1 MNAIL
6 VHFASG
12 QAFFSG
18 CALIGLALWLGSRD
32 TRRTAILAGIACLVG
47 AVFVVLSTTPLPLWF
62 YLPAGAAT
70 FAWFSLFRR
79 PGIPLARR
87 RQLAILVAL
96 IWLAGVGLELP
107 YHIEPTIPPAGDS
120 RHLTIFGDSVTA
132 GLGDEEITWPRILA
146 GETGWIIHDNS
157 FPGATTKT
165 ALKRIRTA
173 EIPPGLVLIELG
185 GNDIF
190 GSGDAEAFSRNLD
203 EILLLA
209 AQPGRVV
216 LMLELPLPPLQHRFG
231 ASQRRLARKHGVH
244 LIPKRVFLSVLL
256 SDETTLDS
264 IHLSPAGHRRMAER
278 MRNLLPAPP
287 GKETLT
293 NSDE

>member
-32 TRRTAILAGIACLVG
+32 ARRAAILAGIACLVG
-47 AVFVVLSTTPLPLWF
+47 AVFVFLSTTPLPLWF
-62 YLPAGAAT
+62 YVPAGAAT
-70 FAWFSLFRR
+70 LVWFCLYRR
-79 PGIPLARR
+79 TGIPLARR
-87 RQLAILVAL
+87 RQLAIFVGL
-96 IWLAGVGLELP
+96 IWLVGLGLEFPSHLT
-107 YHIEPTIPPAGDS
+107 PTIPAVEHS
-120 RHLTIFGDSVTA
+120 RTLTIFGDSVTA

-157 FPGATTKT
+157 FPGATTGT

-190 GSGDAEAFSRNLD
+190 GSGDADAFARQLD
-203 EILLLA
+203 EILALA

-216 LMLELPLPPLQHRFG
+216 MMLELPLPPLHHRFG
-231 ASQRRLARKHGVH
+231 AAQRRLARKHGVS

-264 IHLSPAGHRRMAER
+264 IHLSPEGHRRMADR
-278 MRNLLPAPP
+278 VRTLLPPLP
-287 GKETLT
+287 E
-293 NSDE
+293 